1 MLVLKINLPLSPNPF
16 SKMRNFFV
24 QNTGKHMH
32 EQKGGGGRL
41 NFGGQ
46 KEKWTNVRGT
56 DSKERRKEMFFFP
69 I

>member
-32 EQKGGGGRL
+32 EQKGGGRQAK
-41 NFGGQ
+41 FWRT
-46 KEKWTNVRGT
+46 K
-56 DSKERRKEMFFFP
+56 RKMD
-69 I
+69 